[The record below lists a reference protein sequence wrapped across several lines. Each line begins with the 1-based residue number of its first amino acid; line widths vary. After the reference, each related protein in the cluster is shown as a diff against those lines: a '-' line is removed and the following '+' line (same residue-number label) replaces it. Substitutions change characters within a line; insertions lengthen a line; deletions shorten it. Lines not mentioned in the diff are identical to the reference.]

1 MLNVFDSVSPLSKDQ
16 ARLELAFRLTK
27 RGCDVECCSTPR
39 VTQTWKQW
47 FIGLA
52 SCKFDWII

>member
-39 VTQTWKQW
+39 VTQT
-47 FIGLA
+47 
-52 SCKFDWII
+52 